1 VALVDGVAAI
11 AGLTLDP
18 TSLRKTAD
26 EARSRVDDLVS
37 ANPEHASMVAELES
51 TIDEAEGNA
60 LDASVIPTGDDL
72 ARDIERF
79 LRGEEQ

>member
-1 VALVDGVAAI
+1 
-11 AGLTLDP
+11 
-18 TSLRKTAD
+18 
-26 EARSRVDDLVS
+26 
-37 ANPEHASMVAELES
+37 MVAELEA

-60 LDASVIPTGDDL
+60 LDTSVIPTGDDL

>member
-1 VALVDGVAAI
+1 VG
-11 AGLTLDP
+11 
-18 TSLRKTAD
+18 S
-26 EARSRVDDLVS
+26 
-37 ANPEHASMVAELES
+37 NPEHSSMVAELES

-60 LDASVIPTGDDL
+60 LDTNVIPSGDDL